1 MSARAKSILGRDWKV
16 ALPFVLPLLVLMIG
30 LILWPFINAILISFT
45 TRSVQR
51 VDVWV
56 GLDNYIRLWSDS
68 DFRDTVLNT
77 VKFTVW
83 SVGIKLV
90 VGIAIALL
98 LNSKIPFRNVITGLM
113 LLPWIVP
120 EVVTAMAWKSI
131 YDPIFGGL
139 NPILQGLGLI
149 DHRVGW
155 LSEPNLA
162 LPSVIAVNIWKGI
175 PFFTILLLAGL
186 KAIDRELYEAAEVD
200 GASPVARFRH
210 ITLPGLKYVITVA
223 VLLSTIS
230 TFNTFGLVYLMTG
243 GGPGGL
249 TRLYSVLAYERAIIS
264 LRFGPGAAVA
274 LSMAPVLAIFILLL
288 ARFIRHEENAP

>member
-1 MSARAKSILGRDWKV
+1 
-16 ALPFVLPLLVLMIG
+16 MIG

-288 ARFIRHEENAP
+288 ARFMRH